1 MFRVDRDIVADRSY
15 LCHYLSICKL
25 ATELAEMLSYDFVLF
40 TISSEDFFEFLYFFL
55 IPLRTRLVK
64 GMVARLC
71 SYQVALLN
79 D

>member
-1 MFRVDRDIVADRSY
+1 MFRVDRDIVADRPY
-15 LCHYLSICKL
+15 LCNNLSICKL

-40 TISSEDFFEFLYFFL
+40 AISPKDFFEFLDLFL
-55 IPLRTRLVK
+55 IPLRTRLIK
-64 GMVARLC
+64 CMVTRLC